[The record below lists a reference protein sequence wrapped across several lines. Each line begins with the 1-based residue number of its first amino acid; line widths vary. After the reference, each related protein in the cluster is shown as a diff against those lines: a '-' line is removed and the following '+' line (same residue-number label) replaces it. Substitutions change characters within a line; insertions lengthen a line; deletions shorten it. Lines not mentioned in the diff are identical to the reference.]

1 MAIQFQEPYICTN
14 KKLMSFLHI
23 LKSSLSHKC
32 PRCLEGDLFPDKNS
46 YHLKHTAEMYSHCP
60 KCNLNFSPE
69 PGYFYG
75 AMYVSY
81 AFTIA
86 IGVGIFLLYYFVVPT
101 FDSLPFLIILT
112 IILLILAPYTFRTSR
127 AIWLN
132 LFHRYDPNMNA
143 KVTEK

>member
-1 MAIQFQEPYICTN
+1 MLAKVQ
-14 KKLMSFLHI
+14 
-23 LKSSLSHKC
+23 SSLFHKC

-46 YHLKHTAEMYSHCP
+46 YHLKETSNMYSHCP
-60 KCNLNFSPE
+60 KCGLNFIPE

-86 IGVGIFLLYYFVVPT
+86 IGVAVFIADYLFFWEKGILFFV
-101 FDSLPFLIILT
+101 FFLT
-112 IILLILAPYTFRTSR
+112 IVLALAAPYTFRTSR

-132 LFHRYDPNMNA
+132 FFNKYQPDVRKKIL
-143 KVTEK
+143 EKESGKATA